1 MAKLKER
8 ERASKRS
15 EWRQG
20 ELLTDHRQSLEPGLY
35 FVSTPIGSARDITLR
50 ALDVLASADVLA
62 AEDTRNTR
70 RLMDIHGIGLGE
82 RKIVPYHD
90 HNGPA
95 QRPRLIHML
104 REGKSVAYVSD
115 AGTPLVADPG
125 YALARDAIAEGLRVF
140 SAPGASALLSA
151 LVVAGLPTDKFFFGG
166 FLPTKKQARRK
177 ALMEFI
183 GVPGTLIFYES
194 PKRVGNSLRD
204 LADILGGD
212 RSAVLCRE
220 LTKKFEEV
228 RRANLEDLADYY
240 AGETPK
246 GEVVLLVGP
255 APTREVSSETVEQA
269 LLVAMKSEVSL
280 RDAVDKVTAETGLPR
295 KVVYQKALAME
306 KDG

>member
-1 MAKLKER
+1 
-8 ERASKRS
+8 
-15 EWRQG
+15 
-20 ELLTDHRQSLEPGLY
+20 
-35 FVSTPIGSARDITLR
+35 
-50 ALDVLASADVLA
+50 
-62 AEDTRNTR
+62 
-70 RLMDIHGIGLGE
+70 MDIHGIGLGE

-228 RRANLEDLADYY
+228 RRANLEDLAVYY